1 MKKISK
7 IAIKI
12 IMILL
17 VVQLIYMPVS
27 QASFWGEI
35 FDAGDNF
42 LNEGKNASSNIIADN
57 SVNTEFN
64 RIYNVLFGIG
74 VALTVIIGAILG
86 IKFMIGT
93 VEEQAKV
100 KEMLMPYIIGCII
113 IFGAFGI
120 WKLAINIFSNI

>member
-42 LNEGKNASSNIIADN
+42 LNEGKNASSNIVADN